1 MKTLEA
7 TISRIM
13 NEAKLNRCGKNIINQ
28 LTNSICPICKN
39 TGWETVTNDGKEFC
53 IECRCGIQERK
64 KMSSRLKFAEIPES
78 FQNTRIKDFDLSV
91 YRSRE
96 SKKKIETAWKVI
108 NYWLHHFESMQEE
121 GMGLYLHSKEKGSGK
136 TRMAVSIA
144 NELIYEKKIQV
155 KFATSLQ
162 ILNEIKST
170 WDKND
175 SSISESKLLDF
186 LSTTRVLI
194 VDDFGMEKHKDWID
208 DKFNGIIN
216 YRYNTKKITIFTSN
230 ESLEMLKYD
239 DRIKNR
245 ILERTFQIPF
255 PEESIREVI
264 AKQNMM
270 ELINKMRLEG

>member
-1 MKTLEA
+1 
-7 TISRIM
+7 M

-28 LTNSICPICKN
+28 LTSSGICPFCKN
-39 TGWETVTNDGKEFC
+39 TGWETMDNGGQGVVA
-53 IECRCGIQERK
+53 ECRCGIRQK
-64 KMSSRLKFAEIPES
+64 KIMNNRLKFAEIPES
-78 FQNTRIKDFDLSV
+78 FQDTRIKDFNLSV
-91 YRSRE
+91 YKSRE

-121 GMGLYLHSKEKGSGK
+121 GMGLYLHSKAKGSGK
-136 TRMAVSIA
+136 TKMVISIA

-162 ILNEIKST
+162 ILNEIKAT

-186 LSTTRVLI
+186 LSTTKVLI
-194 VDDFGMEKHKDWID
+194 IDDFGMEKFKDWID

-216 YRYNTKKITIFTSN
+216 DRYNAKKITIFTSN

-270 ELINKMRLEG
+270 ELINEMRLEG